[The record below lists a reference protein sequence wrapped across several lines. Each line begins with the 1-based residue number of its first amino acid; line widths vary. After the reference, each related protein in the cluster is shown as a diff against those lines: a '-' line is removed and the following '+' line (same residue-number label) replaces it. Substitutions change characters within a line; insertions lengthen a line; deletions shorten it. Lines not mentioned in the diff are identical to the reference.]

1 VSVRIAVY
9 CGSNPGADPRFA
21 AAARQIGAAMVRTGA
36 DLVYGGGKAGL
47 MGIVA
52 DTVLE
57 GGGTVVG
64 VMPTHL
70 VRREIAH
77 SGLTELHETT
87 TMHERKQR
95 MIDESQA
102 FIALPGGVG
111 TLEELAEV
119 LSWARIG
126 LHSKPVGV
134 LNTAGYYNGLLQF
147 FDTMVTQGFLRP
159 QERELVLSDDQPAGL
174 IDRVSRIVLQ
184 NQG

>member
-1 VSVRIAVY
+1 MKVRIAVY

-21 AAARQIGAAMVRTGA
+21 AAAREVGHAIVRSGA

-57 GGGTVVG
+57 HGGAVVG

-70 VRREIAH
+70 VQREIAH

-126 LHSKPVGV
+126 LHSKPVGL
-134 LNTAGYYNGLLQF
+134 LNTAGYYDALLQF
-147 FDTMVTQGFLRP
+147 FDTMVEQGFLRP
-159 QERELVLSDDQPAGL
+159 QERKLMLSDDQPVGL
-174 IDRVSRIVLQ
+174 ITRVSRIVLQ
-184 NQG
+184 NQS